1 MEEATLKKI
10 YKKDPGTVVKLIDNE
25 LVILPL
31 GEEIEISDLG
41 SFYVLKN
48 KTAVYIWNL
57 IDGKMSVGDIREAI
71 TNRFDVDSKKAE
83 SDVVNFLNELRKIKA
98 IV

>member
-1 MEEATLKKI
+1 MEEVTLKKI
-10 YKKDPGTVVKLIDNE
+10 YKKDPGTIVKPIDDE

-41 SFYVLKN
+41 YFYVLKN
-48 KTAVYIWNL
+48 KTAIYIWNL
-57 IDGKMSVGDIREAI
+57 IDGKMSIGDIKETI
-71 TNRFDVDSKKAE
+71 TNRFDIDSKKAE
-83 SDVVNFLNELRKIKA
+83 SDIVNFLNELRKMKA